1 MPDAAP
7 PTQPFSP
14 QRAGNDEQTLLAA
27 LAENDREAAAEI
39 VDRTYRAVYTQL
51 CRLTDGDAELAADL
65 TQETYRRAWSALP
78 GFDGR
83 SRLATWMY
91 RIAYNTFLNHVRR
104 PQRLVPLEEGHVR
117 VVTDPDPGA
126 DQEVE
131 RKDEARHLWRAVLAL
146 PETLRFAVTA
156 HYWGEVPVREIAQA
170 EGVTQ
175 PAVRKRLKKA
185 LRILG
190 NAMEVP
196 S

>member
-1 MPDAAP
+1 MPDTAP
-7 PTQPFSP
+7 PAQPLSP
-14 QRAGNDEQTLLAA
+14 QHARNDEQTLLAA

-39 VDRTYRAVYTQL
+39 VDHTYHAVHAQL
-51 CRLTDGDAELAADL
+51 YRLTGGDAELAADL

-83 SRLATWMY
+83 SRLATWLY

-117 VVTDPDPGA
+117 VATDPNPGA
-126 DQEVE
+126 DEKVE
-131 RKDEARHLWRAVLAL
+131 RQDEARHLWRAVLAL
-146 PETLRFAVTA
+146 PEALRFAVTA
-156 HYWGEVPVREIAQA
+156 RYWGEIPVREIAQA